1 MLLSVK
7 PVSSLMQN
15 AKGRSMSLNAA
26 ITKLLKTA
34 PLEKMGL
41 VAFMLFVQL
50 ANRLQDEGALDELE
64 LAKMLKDASQGMG
77 TEAQDAAEFSIIWP
91 PRSSARRA
99 NFKLRHYRFVGHG
112 LAAHRGCRV
121 GRRSR
126 HVGADRDHG
135 GARDDAVRRFAPRN
149 GGSGAR

>member
-7 PVSSLMQN
+7 PVSSLIQH

-64 LAKMLKDASQGMG
+64 LAKMLKDASQGN
-77 TEAQDAAEFSIIWP
+77 SP
-91 PRSSARRA
+91 PVASLACD
-99 NFKLRHYRFVGHG
+99 FFG
-112 LAAHRGCRV
+112 LADNSAPSLAIVDVRCASAPTSACRISV
-121 GRRSR
+121 LPDPGPATTSSQS
-126 HVGADRDHG
+126 
-135 GARDDAVRRFAPRN
+135 
-149 GGSGAR
+149 GSPLS